1 MPVGDFTAAL
11 TERVDYAVFVAYE
24 TWARETAYTAHNP
37 YDVLA
42 RLLDG
47 LPQALGAAMA
57 ERGGWVT
64 LDPAGGTQNGDS
76 RVLISEM
83 AAQVMV
89 ARIQAEAADVPD
101 IGLLTGL
108 IVDAVSGA
116 ITLFIEQPGS
126 FDLARAEEASNAP
139 LGSRTQ
145 PEAAAPASTVND
157 GLPDQD
163 ELVALPE
170 APLVAGT
177 ATEPATEEAAADSGA
192 TTEAW
197 LAPLRRAF
205 MSHTLDADVMLVGA
219 DGLSVSDQQV
229 LESFWDNLWAQLET
243 ALLDAVVIAPPEIS
257 METDPLVP
265 KASDDKIYITQVEA
279 DGILATLHANMD
291 ILFEDANV
299 ISPDGTDV
307 DSDPTLAGLSD
318 PVIADLKAEFI
329 ETVMS
334 KYIIVDTIVA

>member
-47 LPQALGAAMA
+47 LPQALSTAMA

-64 LDPAGGTQNGDS
+64 LDPAGGVGNGES
-76 RVLISEM
+76 RQLISEM

-139 LGSRTQ
+139 LGSRSQ
-145 PEAAAPASTVND
+145 PENPAAVAGSDLTESEADPAELAALPDAPQTPGVGPAQHVPAS
-157 GLPDQD
+157 
-163 ELVALPE
+163 
-170 APLVAGT
+170 
-177 ATEPATEEAAADSGA
+177 
-192 TTEAW
+192 TEAW
-197 LAPLRRAF
+197 LTPLLEAF
-205 MSHTLDADVMLVGA
+205 LRESNPGSPLIVLGTGGETMTLGQ
-219 DGLSVSDQQV
+219 DGLLDLIDLDSDWARPEHVVHNGGTQQPGV
-229 LESFWDNLWAQLET
+229 DLPN
-243 ALLDAVVIAPPEIS
+243 
-257 METDPLVP
+257 DPLLP
-265 KASDDKIYITQVEA
+265 DLSEHNPLTQAEREAFLRQVEA
-279 DGILATLHANMD
+279 MWTEALD
-291 ILFEDANV
+291 DARFFRV
-299 ISPDGTDV
+299 E
-307 DSDPTLAGLSD
+307 AGVFVELSEAE
-318 PVIADLKAEFI
+318 ADLVADMLVAAAVAAAERDLIF
-329 ETVMS
+329 T
-334 KYIIVDTIVA
+334 

>member
-47 LPQALGAAMA
+47 LPQALNTAMA

-64 LDPAGGTQNGDS
+64 LDPAGGVPNGEH
-76 RVLISEM
+76 RQLISEM

-139 LGSRTQ
+139 LGARIEPQAGTIM
-145 PEAAAPASTVND
+145 EATPDHESEAS
-157 GLPDQD
+157 
-163 ELVALPE
+163 ELAALPE
-170 APLVAGT
+170 APQAAHAGPV
-177 ATEPATEEAAADSGA
+177 EDPPA

-197 LAPLRRAF
+197 LTAFLRESSPGSPLIVLGT
-205 MSHTLDADVMLVGA
+205 SGETLTFGQDGLLDELNMDDDWYRPETVVHNGHSPPARDEFPHQPGPPDSADYQDMTQTEREAYLREVETRWIEALDDADFFRVENGRTVR
-219 DGLSVSDQQV
+219 LS
-229 LESFWDNLWAQLET
+229 EA
-243 ALLDAVVIAPPEIS
+243 
-257 METDPLVP
+257 
-265 KASDDKIYITQVEA
+265 EA
-279 DGILATLHANMD
+279 D
-291 ILFEDANV
+291 
-299 ISPDGTDV
+299 
-307 DSDPTLAGLSD
+307 
-318 PVIADLKAEFI
+318 VIADMLVAAAVAAAERDLFG
-329 ETVMS
+329 VG
-334 KYIIVDTIVA
+334 